1 MIYACI
7 SRFHLIAEIDI
18 RLLSSSSPQGA
29 STRTMPKVQ
38 VQVQVPVQQV
48 CGSDV
53 VLKARPWPRGQIF
66 GPWPWLRDLWL
77 WPSSRRSQD
86 VCPSVR
92 LSVCLSHAGILSNR
106 LNVSSNF
113 FSASGSYAFLIL
125 PYQRYG
131 NTPMGTPLTGASNAR
146 RNENNRYLRAIS
158 LSRK

>member
-18 RLLSSSSPQGA
+18 RLLSSSSPQRA

-66 GPWPWLRDLWL
+66 GPWPWLRDFWL

-106 LNVSSNF
+106 LNVSSNS
-113 FSASGSYAFLIL
+113 FSASGSLRLSNFTVPTVWQYSD
-125 PYQRYG
+125 G
-131 NTPMGTPLTGASNAR
+131 DTPNGGV
-146 RNENNRYLRAIS
+146 EC
-158 LSRK
+158 KEK